1 MAAVVLEI
9 TNAINFYGSRVFPT
23 YVNATRILV
32 THSPGMEQIARMSL
46 IIHIPFSTSFSFF
59 SQLSKH
65 HVLGWNRVWLVLFS
79 FSLIKKFIRD
89 LIR

>member
-46 IIHIPFSTSFSFF
+46 IIPIPFSTSFSFF
-59 SQLSKH
+59 FFQLSKH
-65 HVLGWNRVWLVLFS
+65 HVMGWNRVWLV
-79 FSLIKKFIRD
+79 
-89 LIR
+89 